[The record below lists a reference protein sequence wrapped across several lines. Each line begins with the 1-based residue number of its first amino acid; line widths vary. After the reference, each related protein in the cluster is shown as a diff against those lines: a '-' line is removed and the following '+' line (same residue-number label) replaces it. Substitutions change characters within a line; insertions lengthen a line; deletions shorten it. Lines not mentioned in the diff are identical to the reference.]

1 MKKKEPKIF
10 LHLFQSLEAD
20 ISHQINDKNFMDKG
34 IYNPFTFVCAASRL
48 ESPPLM
54 VKILKVMGA
63 ALRFSSCSSDHSCIK
78 MYLLFPKKSQIGLN
92 GKLLPRRAIGTTGP
106 YIRR

>member
-1 MKKKEPKIF
+1 
-10 LHLFQSLEAD
+10 
-20 ISHQINDKNFMDKG
+20 MDKG
-34 IYNPFTFVCAASRL
+34 IYNPFTFVCAAGRL

-63 ALRFSSCSSDHSCIK
+63 ALRFSSCSSEHSCIK

-92 GKLLPRRAIGTTGP
+92 GKLLRPMIVKMKNLFSLDSSSDSICLDLTPLKGFLS
-106 YIRR
+106 